1 MKTPEQMRKLT
12 LTHADR
18 VAEDALRDKHA
29 RQAREDA
36 DAYKR
41 ERELADEVR
50 RMRRDAPDG
59 NSIVQFAV
67 PQAPT
72 SETYARRNALQFR
85 AFTNVARAYK
95 FAGVNELPGESD
107 LNAEIDRLITL
118 GGGR

>member
-1 MKTPEQMRKLT
+1 MKTPTEMRQLT
-12 LTHADR
+12 PIHADR

-41 ERELADEVR
+41 QRELDVEVGR
-50 RMRRDAPDG
+50 LRRDAPDAT
-59 NSIVQFAV
+59 SVVQFVV
-67 PQAPT
+67 PTAPT
-72 SETYARRNALQFR
+72 AETFARRNALQFQ